1 MEAGMQFLELGPGM
15 DFREN
20 NNKLSPKEY
29 EEKII
34 LRVLFLYTFIVPL
47 CVSFSF
53 IAAYISS
60 FCLFTKPVYI
70 FVLLFAV
77 HTGIL

>member
-1 MEAGMQFLELGPGM
+1 MQFLELGPGM
-15 DFREN
+15 DFRENN

>member
-1 MEAGMQFLELGPGM
+1 MQFLELGPGM
-15 DFREN
+15 GFREN
-20 NNKLSPKEY
+20 SNNKNKLSPKEY

-47 CVSFSF
+47 CMSFSF
-53 IAAYISS
+53 IAASISS